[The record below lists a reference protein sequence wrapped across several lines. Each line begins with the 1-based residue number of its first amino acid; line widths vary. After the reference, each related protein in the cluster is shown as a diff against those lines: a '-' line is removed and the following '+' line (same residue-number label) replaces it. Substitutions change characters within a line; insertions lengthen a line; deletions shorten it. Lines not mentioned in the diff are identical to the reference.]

1 MMDNIKALNRLETTK
16 DYLKELY
23 REQVENCPY
32 PELKAI
38 AKQTYEDNQMAFNIA
53 IKAIKESNRQ
63 QSKIQ
68 ALEMDNRQLQNDIIN
83 ANCNGDYIALLFEEE
98 KKECDKLRAEIEDLK
113 KVVIDDY
120 ATEYDNKIKAEA
132 VKEFAERLIRDIT
145 INNTNDGYLDYAV
158 DYNCLIEDI
167 QDLVKEMVGEVWDDM
182 EVIK

>member
-1 MMDNIKALNRLETTK
+1 MSALYPGGKMIDNIKALNRLETTK

-63 QSKIQ
+63 Q
-68 ALEMDNRQLQNDIIN
+68 
-83 ANCNGDYIALLFEEE
+83 
-98 KKECDKLRAEIEDLK
+98 AEIEDLQ

-132 VKEFAERLIRDIT
+132 VKEFAERLKNKKARY
-145 INNTNDGYLDYAV
+145 NADYFYV
-158 DYNCLIEDI
+158 IDYIPSKEIDN
-167 QDLVKEMVGEVWDDM
+167 LVKEMVGEG
-182 EVIK
+182 